1 MGDRFSVIA
10 WLLLISALFVDS
22 ANITDLLPGST
33 TIHFEEMPG
42 VGDDGVAMGSGVHRL
57 APPPDASSSRTN
69 RTTRHPALVLLDQ
82 DSYSLAP
89 SAPSCAETEVQHRPE
104 GLSDSFQGESFP
116 LIYLRNCS
124 LLI

>member
-33 TIHFEEMPG
+33 TIHFEEVPG
-42 VGDDGVAMGSGVHRL
+42 LGDNGVAIGSGVHRL
-57 APPPDASSSRTN
+57 APPPDANSSSTN
-69 RTTRHPALVLLDQ
+69 LNTRHSALVLLDQ
-82 DSYSLAP
+82 DSHSLPP
-89 SAPSCAETEVQHRPE
+89 SSLSIVETEIEHHPE
-104 GLSDSFQGESFP
+104 RLSRSYQSESFP